1 MSSPASSPPTLGYIQ
16 HPISKLDKLAG
27 IAIKYGVE
35 VADIKKMNG
44 LFTLYPVCQG
54 DTLLKKLYPDSHENF
69 DHNPADNA
77 SCELLESFQSLRRKS
92 SEQKLSPQP

>member
-44 LFTLYPVCQG
+44 LFTVQSILYLPNLILTFLV
-54 DTLLKKLYPDSHENF
+54 S
-69 DHNPADNA
+69 
-77 SCELLESFQSLRRKS
+77 
-92 SEQKLSPQP
+92 